1 MKGEY
6 MNLLDKLF
14 HRNRNPSDKQNT
26 QRVEVMNGS
35 PPIFTPFSGDAYS
48 NDLYRSAVDSIAK
61 NFSKLIPSHVIMNGE
76 QRKDGDSVLNYILQ
90 SRPNPY
96 MSTYDFLYKVST
108 HYFLYNNA
116 FAYLS
121 FDDKG
126 SLEAIYPLS
135 PLQVEFLADATGALY
150 CKFLFSRGKTFIFR
164 YDDVM
169 VLRRFYNS
177 NDLLGDDNRAI
188 MPTLDLAHTQN
199 QGMENSIK
207 NSAQIRGLLKYNQ
220 VLSGEKLKES
230 KEAFIND
237 YLSIE
242 NNGGIAA
249 LDTKMDYQPIE
260 NKPVFINGQ
269 QLTEIKN
276 RIYSYLGIS
285 ENIVNCTYSEDEWS
299 AFYES
304 TIEPLA
310 TQMGQELTN
319 KLFTQR
325 EQSFGNSIMLESDK
339 LQFTS
344 NSTKVTALKELMP
357 LGLLT
362 INQALKILN
371 LPGIENGD
379 TRYQTLNVADTNIV
393 NQYQMKGGNNNA
405 GEQGNQVSRNQGGQ
419 GTGQQE

>member
-1 MKGEY
+1 
-6 MNLLDKLF
+6 MNLLDKFF
-14 HRNRNPSDKQNT
+14 HRNK
-26 QRVEVMNGS
+26 S
-35 PPIFTPFSGDAYS
+35 PVNKSNIQKIDIMSGGPAVFTPFSGDAYS
-48 NDLYRSAVDSIAK
+48 NDLYRSAVDAIAK
-61 NFSKLIPSHVIMNGE
+61 NFAKLIPSHVIMNGE

-96 MSTYDFLYKVST
+96 MSTFDFLYKMAT
-108 HYFLYNNA
+108 QYFLFNNS

-121 FDDKG
+121 LDDKG
-126 SLEAIYPLS
+126 NLTGIYPLS
-135 PLQVEFLADATGALY
+135 PLSMEFVTDATGTLY
-150 CKFLFSRGKTFIFR
+150 CKFLFSKGREFIVE
-164 YDDVM
+164 YSQV
-169 VLRRFYNS
+169 VLLRRFYNS
-177 NDLLGDDNRAI
+177 NDLLGDDNMAI

-260 NKPVFINGQ
+260 NKPIFINGQ
-269 QLTEIKN
+269 QLDAIKN

-379 TRYQTLNVADTNIV
+379 TRYQTLNVADTDIV

-405 GEQGNQVSRNQGGQ
+405 GEQGNQVSRNQDGQ